1 MNQNNQRSHIL
12 SSNDIFELLLLG
24 TLYLFKTSLEK
35 SFERQSAFLR
45 EFESASS
52 FTPYALHSLSP
63 TELNKLK
70 KIPIIVEGIVESDSP
85 IYFQSR
91 DTNPQNPRIFPLIS
105 LYKFK
110 APFYFSFFN
119 SSSTDY
125 YKEATCKPELLGN
138 MVPIARKTETFWLK
152 DYHKTEKK
160 LKIFNNSLDDK
171 LCLEFLGLRKKHE
184 NLDFSRFFK
193 LREYGHL
200 SKYLGVKCGVF
211 MGVYGDFQLKED
223 QTLQCLKPIRMFKS
237 RRQVIEK
244 LNEELSTPK
253 TIKNV
258 VTVSY
263 YLAFG
268 VWGFKKGWELAR
280 NYLN

>member
-1 MNQNNQRSHIL
+1 MNQNNQRTHIL

-45 EFESASS
+45 DFESAQS
-52 FTPYALHSLSP
+52 FTPDSLHSLSSQ
-63 TELNKLK
+63 ELTKLK
-70 KIPIIVEGIVESDSP
+70 RTPIIVEGIVESDSP
-85 IYFQSR
+85 ILFKSR
-91 DTNPQNPRIFPLIS
+91 DTNPQNPRIFPLVS

-110 APFYFSFFN
+110 APFYFSFLN
-119 SSSTDY
+119 SSSKDY

-138 MVPIARKTETFWLK
+138 MVPIARKNETFWLR
-152 DYHKTEKK
+152 DYHVAEKR
-160 LKIFNNSLDDK
+160 LKIFNNSLDDR

-184 NLDFSRFFK
+184 KLDLGRVFK

-211 MGVYGDFQLKED
+211 MGVYGEFQLKED
-223 QTLQCLKPIRMFKS
+223 QTLQCFKPIRLFKS
-237 RRQVIEK
+237 RKQVIEK

-253 TIKNV
+253 TIKNI
-258 VTVSY
+258 VTASY
-263 YLAFG
+263 YVAFG
-268 VWGFKKGWELAR
+268 VWGFKKGWEFAR
-280 NYLN
+280 SYLN